1 VFCWR
6 GSIPY
11 IFSGDHSFHFNPSQ
25 ITPGHTTFVH
35 AEDFS
40 GMLSFLVGPTWS
52 MGKST
57 RVNYE
62 KFNAELKAR
71 VEGKSLSGLE

>member
-1 VFCWR
+1 
-6 GSIPY
+6 
-11 IFSGDHSFHFNPSQ
+11 
-25 ITPGHTTFVH
+25 
-35 AEDFS
+35 
-40 GMLSFLVGPTWS
+40 MLSFLVGPTWS

-57 RVNYE
+57 RDNYE